1 MRREVWESR
10 TGGALAV
17 AGVLFFVAY
26 SVVVL
31 WVDAPE
37 VVRALLLGVLGLAW
51 LAFLVDIVAR
61 IVLEPRGGRLRFAL
75 RHPIELLSV
84 VLPPVR
90 AVVAVRRLRDLPGLH
105 GPAGWAVRTRL
116 VASAVAYSVVF
127 VYMIALAT
135 LWVERDAPG
144 ATITGFGDAVWWA
157 VVTLA
162 TVGYGDTYPVT
173 ALGRVYAVLLMIG
186 GIAILGTAS
195 ATVISYISEQIRP
208 PRDAP
213 SRRAGDDAPDA
224 DGRDAAAR

>member
-1 MRREVWESR
+1 MRRQSWESR
-10 TGGALAV
+10 TGAVLAV
-17 AGVLFFVAY
+17 AGVVFFVAY

-31 WVDAPE
+31 WVGMPP
-37 VVRALLLGVLGLAW
+37 VVQAVLIVALALAW
-51 LAFLVDIVAR
+51 LVFLVDIVAR
-61 IVLEPRGGRLRFAL
+61 IALEPRGGRLRFAL

-90 AVVAVRRLRDLPGLH
+90 AVLAVHRLRDLPGLH

-195 ATVISYISEQIRP
+195 ATVISYISEQIRQ

-213 SRRAGDDAPDA
+213 THPTDDDPRND
-224 DGRDAAAR
+224 DGRDAAAH